1 MDFEVMESYLTGE
14 YKDTFSRVRGYGAF
28 KDISSDEM
36 NERLEEL
43 YDILYTA
50 QNQKKDVK
58 KIVGNDLE
66 KFCKDFFGDY
76 GILDRLKKIPALIY
90 KACWITF
97 IFSLI
102 SILSAVS
109 PIKNLFKT
117 TDDMAGILIGAMII
131 FITDFVCAIIIAPL
145 IPKVKK
151 IKSETWSFIAL
162 GFTIVVFICV
172 FVAFN
177 DISIKVKAF
186 YVCLISLIYILAYL
200 AVTLTERY
208 KRFGTIKNVSKAMKK
223 AKRERAPIDLNLK
236 KSYLEGSLTRFRRLV
251 KRGKTDE
258 FGYIETLR
266 KDKKMYANSYK
277 IYYAV
282 GLLCGG
288 FCFIETAITES
299 ILDALIFGLILFVI
313 LWFIMR
319 FFVKFDRD
327 MVRIVSTVIEEYE
340 FSQLGFTEYVKL
352 VADNKIG
359 AELSPDD
366 I

>member
-14 YKDTFSRVRGYGAF
+14 YRDTFSRVRGYGAF

-36 NERLEEL
+36 AERLEEL

-102 SILSAVS
+102 SIISADN
-109 PIKNLFKT
+109 PIKNLLKT
-117 TDDMAGILIGAMII
+117 TDDIAGILIGATII
-131 FITDFVCAIIIAPL
+131 FITDFVCSIIIAPL
-145 IPKVKK
+145 IPKIKK
-151 IKSETWSFIAL
+151 IKSETWSFIVL
-162 GFTIVVFICV
+162 GFTIVVFIGV
-172 FVAFN
+172 FVAFD

-200 AVTLTERY
+200 AVTLTQRY
-208 KRFGTIKNVSKAMKK
+208 KRFGTIKNVQKAIKK
-223 AKRERAPIDLNLK
+223 AKRDNAPIDLNLK
-236 KSYLEGSLTRFRRLV
+236 KSYLKGSLSRFKRLV
-251 KRGKTDE
+251 KKGKTDE
-258 FGYIETLR
+258 FGYIEKLR
-266 KDKKMYANSYK
+266 KDEKMYANSYK
-277 IYYAV
+277 HYYAV

-288 FCFIETAITES
+288 FSFIERAITES
-299 ILDALIFGLILFVI
+299 ILDALIFGLILSVV
-313 LWFIMR
+313 LWFILR

-327 MVRIVSTVIEEYE
+327 MVRIIRAVIEEYE
-340 FSQLGFTEYVKL
+340 SSQLGFTEYVNL
-352 VADNKIG
+352 VLDNKIG
-359 AELSPDD
+359 AELSTDD